1 MKLKLT
7 TVNRMTK
14 GNTIIVTAIALLLLA
29 LVVSRFYPLSEGF
42 QSSKADICATLKKG
56 RAEIQTQLDQANAT
70 IADATAQIAKIQ
82 ASLNEITTM
91 SSSFS
96 C

>member
-1 MKLKLT
+1 MS
-7 TVNRMTK
+7 K
-14 GNTIIVTAIALLLLA
+14 GTTIIVTAIALLLLA
-29 LVVSRFYPLSEGF
+29 LVISRFYPLSEGF
-42 QSSKADICATLKKG
+42 QASKADLCATLKKG
-56 RAEIQTQLDQANAT
+56 KADIQTQLDQANAT
-70 IADATAQIAKIQ
+70 IADATAQITKIQ

>member
-1 MKLKLT
+1 MLKGT
-7 TVNRMTK
+7 S
-14 GNTIIVTAIALLLLA
+14 IIVTAITLLLLA

-42 QSSKADICATLKKG
+42 QASKDDLCATLKKG
-56 RAEIQTQLDQANAT
+56 KADIQTQLDQANAT
-70 IADATAQIAKIQ
+70 IADATAQITKIQ